1 MTGVWEVFTELDTNV
16 YNTVKFGVGS
26 MVEIEGIGTIM
37 FVCKNGEHKT
47 LSSVYLI
54 PKLTTNIISLG
65 QMDVLGYEM
74 VIRDGVMWVCDEE
87 EVDGQGT
94 KVIEW
99 TVCSV
104 YAGIIACQLSG
115 KRSRQCLAVACKV
128 RALEFHSTETLDSGG
143 AGKRSA

>member
-26 MVEIEGIGTIM
+26 VVEIEGIGTIM

-94 KVIEW
+94 KVIE
-99 TVCSV
+99 
-104 YAGIIACQLSG
+104 
-115 KRSRQCLAVACKV
+115 
-128 RALEFHSTETLDSGG
+128 
-143 AGKRSA
+143 

>member
-94 KVIEW
+94 KVIE
-99 TVCSV
+99 
-104 YAGIIACQLSG
+104 
-115 KRSRQCLAVACKV
+115 
-128 RALEFHSTETLDSGG
+128 
-143 AGKRSA
+143 

>member
-26 MVEIEGIGTIM
+26 VVEIEGIGTIM
-37 FVCKNGEHKT
+37 FVCKTGEHKT

-65 QMDVLGYEM
+65 QMDVPRYEI

-87 EVDGQGT
+87 EVDGQGI
-94 KVIEW
+94 KVIE
-99 TVCSV
+99 
-104 YAGIIACQLSG
+104 
-115 KRSRQCLAVACKV
+115 
-128 RALEFHSTETLDSGG
+128 
-143 AGKRSA
+143 